1 MEKRVLFKS
10 MAVAALALP
19 MVLVSCKEDKK
30 SSSSK
35 SIAVDSVAL
44 NIHDTTI
51 FVGDN
56 VQFSYT
62 IFPNDATNKDVEW
75 SGDEE
80 ILIISNSGQVAG
92 KAAGTGYVFI
102 TTVSGEHKDSCKI
115 NVIQNIEIKDEN
127 FLKALLSNTS
137 INTDNDPSGIS
148 RAEASAVTSLD
159 ISDKKIASLEGI
171 EYFTYLKEL
180 ICNSNQLTSLDLSNM
195 PNLQTLRCQNNQIS
209 SLDLSGNPELT
220 TLVCNKNNLD
230 TLDIRNNTKLSAIVC
245 GNQSTGNL
253 KLQLSI
259 DQFNSV
265 WKETG
270 SNSNNSNVDMVMN
283 IFEGATFH
291 SDDLESDL
299 KNGDSTTFDLYMGGF
314 SFRLF
319 DNTNKELSF
328 YDKSVLR
335 QITWSSSNESVATI
349 TTEYEDGESANTAKM
364 TIKTIAKG
372 NTTITGTVNDEYTI
386 SFNLEVK

>member
-35 SIAVDSVAL
+35 SVAVDSVAL